1 MSVRS
6 GTPVPSSKPVVLI
19 VGATGRVGRFLVD
32 ALDAEPGEVVVRLA
46 ARTADQVAALR
57 ARGHQAVWLDLDQ
70 PWSLAPALAG
80 VDRVFLVTGYSVAM
94 VAHSK
99 TLVDAAVKAGVT
111 HVVNLGVFG
120 NWDCTDPHF
129 AWHQMIDRYLET
141 SGVAWTHLHPN
152 VFMDLLSSIRPPVD
166 GVFSTFWGD
175 HKVGWVAAHDIAAVA
190 AAVLREGPS
199 RHGGKDYWLSTEV
212 ASGPEVAAILTASL
226 GREFRCEAYGPAE
239 LAAAYA
245 SGGVAVERWYAA
257 GTVQFSRQVLDGRM
271 GYIGTVRDDVSVV
284 TGRPALTLSQ
294 WAVQNREQ
302 LLGAAPAH

>member
-1 MSVRS
+1 
-6 GTPVPSSKPVVLI
+6 VLV

-32 ALDAEPGEVVVRLA
+32 ALNAEPGEVVVRLA
-46 ARTADQVAALR
+46 ARISEQVAALQ
-57 ARGHQAVWLDLDQ
+57 AQGHQAVWLDLDQ
-70 PWSLAPALAG
+70 PGSLGPALAG

-99 TLVDAAVKAGVT
+99 ALVDAAVKAGAS

-129 AWHQMIDRYLET
+129 AWHQLVDRYLET

-175 HKVGWVAAHDIAAVA
+175 HKVGWVAARDIAAVA

-212 ASGPEVAAILTASL
+212 ASGPEVAAILTAAL
-226 GREFRCEAYGPAE
+226 GREFRCEAHGPAE
-239 LAAAYA
+239 LEAAYA

-257 GTVQFSRQVLDGRM
+257 GTVQFSRQILDGRM
-271 GYIGTVRDDVSVV
+271 GYIGTVRDDVPVV
-284 TGRPALTLSQ
+284 TGRPALTLNQ

-302 LLGAAPAH
+302 LLAAAPPH